1 MSQHE
6 IDSSKLR
13 RDTRSFEEK
22 VFEWLLDLNNVRLL
36 LIGRIVLQFILVAIW
51 PVSLITSLIFWAI
64 LLDRKTRAPMRI
76 PKDVGGYDISD
87 VLHGQVRMED
97 LDIPGNTRKN

>member
-22 VFEWLLDLNNVRLL
+22 VYEWLLDLNNVRLL
-36 LIGRIVLQFILVAIW
+36 LIGRVALQFLLVAIW
-51 PVSLITSLIFWAI
+51 PVSLFTSLIFWANYF
-64 LLDRKTRAPMRI
+64 I
-76 PKDVGGYDISD
+76 PDGTQRRGCKCR
-87 VLHGQVRMED
+87 L
-97 LDIPGNTRKN
+97 

>member
-22 VFEWLLDLNNVRLL
+22 VYEWLLDLNNVRLL
-36 LIGRIVLQFILVAIW
+36 LIGRVVLQILLLAIW

-76 PKDVGGYDISD
+76 R
-87 VLHGQVRMED
+87 LC
-97 LDIPGNTRKN
+97 